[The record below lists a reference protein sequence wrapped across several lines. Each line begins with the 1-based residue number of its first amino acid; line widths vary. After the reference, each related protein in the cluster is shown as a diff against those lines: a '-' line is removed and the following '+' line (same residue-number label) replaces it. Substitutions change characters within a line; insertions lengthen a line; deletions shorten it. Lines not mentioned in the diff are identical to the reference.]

1 MLEFVRVRGSI
12 LGVDVSSL
20 RKLPIGEWI
29 PVPLPFAM
37 GISASI
43 HMALRG
49 FSTSLMIL
57 AVVSFSVLAALLSS
71 QGLRRSKV
79 FSEALQTTVWRVV
92 FISSSIHDESGGL
105 FPTMYGVMF
114 GFSAYLLFTTIRD
127 RDGGRSD
134 SESGQMT

>member
-29 PVPLPFAM
+29 PVSLPFAM

-49 FSTSLMIL
+49 FSTSWMIL

-79 FSEALQTTVWRVV
+79 FSEALQTTVW
-92 FISSSIHDESGGL
+92 
-105 FPTMYGVMF
+105 
-114 GFSAYLLFTTIRD
+114 
-127 RDGGRSD
+127 
-134 SESGQMT
+134 

>member
-1 MLEFVRVRGSI
+1 VSFLREFAHW
-12 LGVDVSSL
+12 GVD
-20 RKLPIGEWI
+20 PG
-29 PVPLPFAM
+29 FALVCN
-37 GISASI
+37 GYFCKRPYGAARI
-43 HMALRG
+43 LY
-49 FSTSLMIL
+49 LMDDFGCG
-57 AVVSFSVLAALLSS
+57 VVAILAALLSS